1 MPVEIRE
8 LVIQAQVAKQED
20 ASIENSSEK
29 VEKKERNLSPSSP
42 SDNKDELLNELKIW
56 VVEYLEKQQRK
67 F

>member
-20 ASIENSSEK
+20 ASIENSAEK

-56 VVEYLEKQQRK
+56 VVEYL
-67 F
+67 

>member
-1 MPVEIRE
+1 MTVEIRE

-20 ASIENSSEK
+20 ASIENSAEK

>member
-20 ASIENSSEK
+20 ASIKNSAEK

>member
-20 ASIENSSEK
+20 ASIENSAEK